1 MVVLA
6 FLKLLGCL
14 GLLMYGTKLMG
25 DSLQQLAGDR
35 LRHILDSLTT
45 NRFTSLLTGALVTAM
60 IQSSTAASLMTVSF
74 VHAGMLSFMQALP
87 VLMGASVGNTLIA
100 WLMAAE
106 LNFGFSNYIYPL
118 MLVAFLLVQY
128 RKRPAL
134 GESVFGFCFIL
145 LSLGLLCHLYDSMT
159 PADQHLVAGYLAMPG
174 EHYGVYVLLLLV
186 GAAVTFAV
194 QSSAA
199 IMATSMVLCSTGVW
213 SVYAG
218 AAFMLGENIGRAV
231 ATWQAASSAGT
242 PARRT
247 AFGQL
252 AFNLVG
258 VAWMFAAFPYVIGFL
273 CDFVHFDP
281 THGQIAPDHN
291 LAYVLAAFHTG
302 FNLCN
307 ATLFIGLT
315 KPLERWATQCI
326 NKPAGN
332 DEKESE
338 LRFITK
344 GLLDTP
350 EESVMEARKEI
361 ITYTATVTKMFT
373 QTRYLFSADNETD
386 FKNIFTLVEHYEE
399 ISDEMETD
407 IAGYL
412 NRITAEEDVPESLR
426 PVICG
431 MLREL
436 AEIESIGDSCHH
448 IAHTARRNFYSSQPL
463 TETQLEHIHQMFQ
476 LTEQALEQMR
486 SMLFARKAPREAS
499 TAYYIEKEINNYRN
513 QLRNLNFA
521 DVNRGLY
528 SYQTGAMYMDIINE
542 CEQLSDSIINVTEA
556 RMEAQG
562 GQ

>member
-35 LRHILDSLTT
+35 LRHILDTLAT
-45 NRFTSLLTGALVTAM
+45 NRFSSLLTGALVTAM
-60 IQSSTAASLMTVSF
+60 IQSSTAASLMTISF
-74 VHAGMLSFMQALP
+74 VHAGMLTFMQALP
-87 VLMGASVGNTLIA
+87 ALMGASVGNTLVA

-106 LNFGFSNYIYPL
+106 LNFEFSNYIYPL
-118 MLVAFLLVQY
+118 MLAGFFLVQY

-134 GESVFGFCFIL
+134 GESVLGFCFIL
-145 LSLGLLCHLYDSMT
+145 LSLGLICHLYDSMPT
-159 PADQHLVAGYLAMPG
+159 ADQHNVAAWLGMKD
-174 EHYGVYVLLLLV
+174 EHYGAYVLLLLI

-199 IMATSMVLCSTGVW
+199 IVATSMVLCSTGVW

-231 ATWQAASSAGT
+231 TTCRAASQAGT
-242 PARRT
+242 QARRT

-252 AFNLVG
+252 VFNLTG
-258 VAWMFAAFPYVIGFL
+258 VAWMFAAFPHVIDFL
-273 CDFVHFDP
+273 CGFAHLNP
-281 THGQIAPDHN
+281 ATGPATPDHN
-291 LAYVLAAFHTG
+291 LAYILAAFHTG

-307 ATLFIGLT
+307 AALFIGWV
-315 KPLERWATQCI
+315 KPLERWAGRCVPRLR
-326 NKPAGN
+326 NN
-332 DEKESE
+332 DEKPSE

-361 ITYTATVTKMFT
+361 INYTDTVTQMFT
-373 QTRYLFSADNETD
+373 QARYLFSADNESD
-386 FKNIFTLVEHYEE
+386 FKNIFALVEHYEDT
-399 ISDEMETD
+399 SDEMEED
-407 IAGYL
+407 IANYL

-463 TETQLEHIHQMFQ
+463 TESQLEHIHQMFQ

-486 SMLFARKAPREAS
+486 TLLFARRPPREAP

-542 CEQLSDSIINVTEA
+542 CEQLSDCIINVTEA
-556 RMEAQG
+556 RMEVRDA
-562 GQ
+562 